1 MHTEKYVSEEGEF
14 RGFGFPN
21 TLLGKNGTLDVIKSL
36 PGVDILH
43 FDKHIFT
50 EKFCTFRI
58 RGETFQV
65 SEPFGDNSY
74 YDIFSDKPNSTTL
87 HEIHKAFEEL
97 ELPLKRHRK
106 YFVVLAFVVAAT
118 VVVWRL
124 ISNAT

>member
-21 TLLGKNGTLDVIKSL
+21 TLLGKNGTLDVIKGL

-50 EKFCTFRI
+50 EQFCTFRF
-58 RGETFQV
+58 RGETFQI

-74 YDIFSDKPNSTTL
+74 YDIFSEKPYSTTL
-87 HEIHKAFEEL
+87 HEIHKAFDEL

-106 YFVVLAFVVAAT
+106 YFVFLAFVVAAT
-118 VVVWRL
+118 AIVWRL
-124 ISNAT
+124 LSNAT